1 MGKSPK
7 PLRFLISSALHDGE
21 PELWSKM
28 REQGHTVDVMHPALE
43 AYDLITSSNCW
54 KLFDCDGLDLA
65 IQAARRIKYVPGEK
79 KEKKPRKP
87 RKKKEVEE

>member
-7 PLRFLISSALHDGE
+7 PLRFLIQQHLHDE
-21 PELWSKM
+21 DPALWEKM
-28 REQGHTVDVMHPALE
+28 REQGHTVDVFIPSVE
-43 AYDLITSSNCW
+43 EYDIMAGSKCW
-54 KLFDCDGLDLA
+54 KLFDLDGLNLA
-65 IQAARRIKYVPGEK
+65 IQAARRIKFVPGEK